1 MRVMDDRP
9 IRPSRRSLKSIEK
22 KIARLERKIYGP
34 NGMVP
39 VPQKK
44 LGVFSLETMSFVE
57 LDDMDA
63 QEGVSDSQR

>member
-9 IRPSRRSLKSIEK
+9 IRPSKRSLKSIEK
-22 KIARLERKIYGP
+22 KIVRLERKIYGP
-34 NGMVP
+34 NGRVP

-57 LDDMDA
+57 LDKT
-63 QEGVSDSQR
+63 EPEERLPDSRR